1 MTLKVSRCQSHQVLC
16 RCCKQSAH
24 GGTAGSGNRGMGA
37 VCVPLHQHVGGVRGS
52 VGVRALQVA
61 RASPQRPGSRF
72 PAAGSSCSTSA
83 PRHQQMWP
91 GRSQELERAVTRR
104 QPVKCPWDVAAG
116 DSQEVT
122 NSRVTERR
130 GLEALPGMGAGAWR
144 GSWCS
149 SQRVSGCCCATH
161 GGQAGSGGLRSLREG
176 LAGTNGH
183 PCCVLGS
190 CLQGSGL
197 WGALE
202 GRCSSAAHRDVCGL
216 RFGM

>member
-1 MTLKVSRCQSHQVLC
+1 MSGQGHC
-16 RCCKQSAH
+16 RWPRHHH
-24 GGTAGSGNRGMGA
+24 GG
-37 VCVPLHQHVGGVRGS
+37 Q
-52 VGVRALQVA
+52 
-61 RASPQRPGSRF
+61 
-72 PAAGSSCSTSA
+72 AAGSRLLAA
-83 PRHQQMWP
+83 PRHQQTWP

-130 GLEALPGMGAGAWR
+130 GLEALPGMGAGARW
-144 GSWCS
+144 GGCCS
-149 SQRVSGCCCATH
+149 SRRVSGWCRATH
-161 GGQAGSGGLRSLREG
+161 RGQAGSGGPWSLCEG

-183 PCCVLGS
+183 PSCVLGS